1 MFYETTK
8 DNYLISTNP
17 ALLDIGVIHQYL
29 SEESYW
35 AKGIPLEKVEK
46 SLANSLCF
54 GIYEAGK
61 QVGFAR
67 LITDYTAFAYLCDVF
82 VLPSHQGKGL
92 GKWLMETMHA
102 HPELQGLRRWM
113 LATRDAHGLYAQF
126 GWKHF
131 DIEQLNRFMQLH
143 NPDVYAPRPEGK

>member
-1 MFYETTK
+1 MYYEATT

-17 ALLDIGVIHQYL
+17 ALLDIGAIHQYL

-35 AKGIPLEKVEK
+35 AKGIPIEKVEK
-46 SLANSLCF
+46 SLSNSLCF

-61 QVGFAR
+61 QVGLAR

-92 GKWLMETMHA
+92 GKWLMQTVHK
-102 HPELQGLRRWM
+102 HPDLQGLRRWM
-113 LATRDAHGLYAQF
+113 LATRSPDFYKPF
-126 GWKHF
+126 GWEHLSE
-131 DIEQLNRFMQLH
+131 EQSKRFMQLH
-143 NPDVYAPRPEGK
+143 KPDVYNQ